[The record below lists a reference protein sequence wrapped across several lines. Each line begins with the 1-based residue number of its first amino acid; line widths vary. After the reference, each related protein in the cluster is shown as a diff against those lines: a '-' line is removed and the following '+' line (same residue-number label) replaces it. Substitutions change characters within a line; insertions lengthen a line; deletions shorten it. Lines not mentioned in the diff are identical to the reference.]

1 MLIRMFKDFPQI
13 PVMPKVSL
21 NPGEQFATK
30 DVCVISTLLGSCVA
44 ACLWDPVAKVSG
56 MNHFLLANRRYAR
69 EMPLNLTEA
78 GRYGVQSM
86 EMLINAMI
94 HLGAD
99 KRRIRAKAFGG
110 GQVLETLSKNNFNCV
125 GGVNERFIR
134 EFLKTEGIPLE
145 SEDLGGELGRVIRFR
160 TDTYTVYRRF
170 VRKASTFLVEKE
182 ERGYWKK
189 TIEKRQKEEEK
200 GGDVILFN

>member
-1 MLIRMFKDFPQI
+1 MFKDFPQI
-13 PVMPKVSL
+13 PDMPKVTVI
-21 NPGEQFATK
+21 PGAQHATK
-30 DVCVISTLLGSCVA
+30 DPCVISTLLGSCVA
-44 ACLWDPVAKVSG
+44 CCLWDPEAKVAG

-69 EMPLNLTEA
+69 ELPVSQTEA

-94 HLGAD
+94 KLGAE
-99 KRRIRAKAFGG
+99 KRRLRAKAFGG
-110 GQVLETLSKNNFNCV
+110 GQVLITRSKDNFNCV
-125 GGVNERFIR
+125 GNVNERFIR

-170 VRKASTFLVEKE
+170 VKKTATVLVETG
-182 ERGYWKK
+182 ERRFWKK
-189 TIEKRQKEEEK
+189 SIERHVAEEK
-200 GGDVILFN
+200 EQKKREILF